1 MLLLGLCSSAL
12 PNWQIEAAA
21 PMGNYQNM
29 QVTNKN
35 AQGVNL
41 KLLNA
46 AIRFNALMLGFTAGT
61 LGALIVYFATQVS
74 IAKWGD
80 NSGGY
85 LGLLA
90 IFFPGYSV
98 TSGGAWVG
106 AFWAFVY
113 AGTISALSYRLYGR
127 VLGTRI
133 SDILLSTTPTE
144 NPVLKPSVLRL
155 HGVSLG
161 AAMGMMAALCL
172 FFSTTWLVVRGSA
185 EESVHAAL
193 FSNYIPGYSVSIPG
207 ALLGAIAL
215 FVMVFLACLLL
226 ASVYNRIV
234 EARHQ

>member
-1 MLLLGLCSSAL
+1 
-12 PNWQIEAAA
+12 
-21 PMGNYQNM
+21 MGNYQNM
-29 QVTNKN
+29 QAANQNTHT
-35 AQGVNL
+35 VNL
-41 KLLNA
+41 RLLHA

-61 LGALIVYFATQVS
+61 LAAVVIYFATQVS
-74 IAKWGD
+74 LARWGEF
-80 NSGGY
+80 SGNY

-98 TSGGAWVG
+98 SSGGAWVG

-133 SDILLSTTPTE
+133 SDILLSTSPSE

-161 AAMGMMAALCL
+161 AAIGTMSALCL
-172 FFSTTWLVVRGSA
+172 FFSTTWLVVRGTA
-185 EESVHAAL
+185 DESVHAAL

-207 ALLGAIAL
+207 ALLGAVEL
-215 FVMVFLACLLL
+215 FAMVFVACLIL
-226 ASVYNRIV
+226 AGVYNKIV
-234 EARHQ
+234 ESRHQ